1 MANTPERTR
10 RNLQG
15 HINKHLQGLSRE
27 DAQSALEQGDFE
39 EVREILQFERNN
51 MVNKYWD
58 DLEKEGY
65 DVPTEIEPLEITESY
80 TNDVNQGEGAMQIVP
95 EEAFSTETLI
105 DPKKELLTAGTVN
118 FTNNFAT
125 ITDGT

>member
-39 EVREILQFERNN
+39 EVREILQ
-51 MVNKYWD
+51 VD
-58 DLEKEGY
+58 A
-65 DVPTEIEPLEITESY
+65 P
-80 TNDVNQGEGAMQIVP
+80 A
-95 EEAFSTETLI
+95 
-105 DPKKELLTAGTVN
+105 LLQKAIGPGRTARW
-118 FTNNFAT
+118 
-125 ITDGT
+125 